1 MIRALAITLCALLAF
16 AAPAQAQS
24 GSEAY
29 SEFKAVIDGL
39 NDNTFRKFLD
49 AIDERAFINRV
60 SGTRVLEADARQA
73 LAGSFNEAVEGVFT
87 ASFPRARGPGE
98 QGEILGTIVAFEEE
112 NGQGRA
118 IVRFESKGF
127 RFTYHSYDLLF
138 GRGGRVTI
146 VDWYDYYHGSWFSEQ
161 IGDELVR
168 AMPGKGPVAAI
179 LEAGNPTEAQLF
191 QIGELLKTVRDSNW
205 GRYFQIHEGLEDA
218 LRREPFVVRQHV
230 RVCAEVLAM
239 TAAMSAAASQD
250 QSVQDQVEEDERI
263 ARAQMM
269 QQGVVQASARLDAA
283 FRELANRFP
292 GDARHSL
299 SLADHYVAQ
308 GLFAEAIAE
317 YERFQEAL
325 GMKDGASESIKATA
339 AMALGDFARAQEFA
353 RSATEEEPSLELS
366 WWTLLRTRTAAG
378 DFAGAT
384 EALTEL
390 EERFGHLLIPQ
401 KLRRDRFL
409 RVLIDK
415 PEYKEWRAQRDA
427 A

>member
-1 MIRALAITLCALLAF
+1 MIRVLAFTLCALLAF
-16 AAPAQAQS
+16 GAHAQVQS
-24 GSEAY
+24 ETDEYNG
-29 SEFKAVIDGL
+29 FKAVIDGL
-39 NDNTFRKFLD
+39 NDNTFREFLD
-49 AIDERAFINRV
+49 ALDERAFTDRI
-60 SGTRVLEADARQA
+60 SGTRVLDLDAREA
-73 LAGSFNEAVEGVFT
+73 LAGSFNEAVEGLFIE
-87 ASFPRARGPGE
+87 SFPRTRNPGE
-98 QGEILGTIVAFEEE
+98 QGEILGTIIAFEEE

-161 IGDELVR
+161 IGNELVR
-168 AMPGKGPVAAI
+168 AMPGKIPVAGI
-179 LEAGNPTEAQLF
+179 LEMGNPSEAQLF
-191 QIGELLKTVRDSNW
+191 QVGELLKTVRDSNW
-205 GRYFQIHEGLEDA
+205 GRYFQIQEGLEDA

-230 RVCAEVLAM
+230 RVCAEVLA
-239 TAAMSAAASQD
+239 TTVAMAAAANQESSSQD
-250 QSVQDQVEEDERI
+250 QVTEDERM
-263 ARAQMM
+263 ARSAMM
-269 QQGVVQASARLDAA
+269 KQGMVQAAARLDAA

-292 GDARHSL
+292 GDARYSL
-299 SLADHYVAQ
+299 SLADQYISQ
-308 GLFAEAIAE
+308 GLFAEAITE
-317 YERFQEAL
+317 YDRFQEAL
-325 GMKDGASESIKATA
+325 GMTDGASESVKATA
-339 AMALGDFARAQEFA
+339 AMALGDFAKAQEYA
-353 RSATEEEPSLELS
+353 KSATEAEPALELS

-409 RVLIDK
+409 RILIDK
-415 PEYKEWRAQRDA
+415 PEYKAWRAQRDA